1 VVLTQWGDFY
11 GRAVSH
17 RPFADALQ
25 DGVVNLGPM
34 IRGELERTVV
44 EPARKVGLKFEP
56 GLVERILLEDVG
68 DAPGNLPLL
77 EFALTELWNRRRGG
91 MLTHQAYEDI
101 GRVQGA
107 IARWPVTGLGRGD
120 GSGKVV

>member
-1 VVLTQWGDFY
+1 MVLTLWGDFY
-11 GRAVSH
+11 GRALSH

-34 IRGELERTVV
+34 IRRELEWTVV

-56 GLVERILLEDVG
+56 GLVERILEDVG
-68 DAPGNLPLL
+68 DEPGNLPLL

-107 IARWPVTGLGRGD
+107 IARRPVTGLGRGD
-120 GSGKVV
+120 GNGKEV